1 MKRFALYFVYLT
13 CMLCNCKAQTA
24 PSPAKDMTRQY
35 MYENQLVDSKG
46 YRNMPAYRVISVEN
60 TYTLRW
66 TDKTF
71 TGVHKNK
78 ANLWLISAVVKGMN
92 TKWLNRSLSIATKDV
107 WVLKDSIQKDVITI
121 VALKSA
127 ETGWNINTFNRE
139 YFMIDECKASLYAV
153 PYFINGSVY
162 VICIIPSFQ
171 IVGNEVRPVIDRKIL
186 YEDILKPLMN
196 KVFL

>member
-1 MKRFALYFVYLT
+1 MKISWWIPWDTEIRQLTVLYPLRT
-13 CMLCNCKAQTA
+13 LIHCDGQARLL
-24 PSPAKDMTRQY
+24 PACT
-35 MYENQLVDSKG
+35 
-46 YRNMPAYRVISVEN
+46 
-60 TYTLRW
+60 
-66 TDKTF
+66 
-71 TGVHKNK
+71 KNK
-78 ANLWLISAVVKGMN
+78 ANLWLINAVVKGMN
-92 TKWLNRSLSIATKDV
+92 TKWLNHSLSIATKDV

-139 YFMIDECKASLYAV
+139 YFMIDECKAPLYAV

>member
-1 MKRFALYFVYLT
+1 MSDLYALQLQSANSIV
-13 CMLCNCKAQTA
+13 A
-24 PSPAKDMTRQY
+24 SKDMTRQY
-35 MYENQLVDSKG
+35 MCENKLVDSMG
-46 YRNMPAYRVISVEN
+46 YRNTLTYRVISVEN

-66 TDKTF
+66 TGKTF

-92 TKWLNRSLSIATKDV
+92 TKWLNHSLSIATKDI

-139 YFMIDECKASLYAV
+139 YFMIDECKAPLYAV
-153 PYFINGSVY
+153 PHFYKRQCLRHLHY
-162 VICIIPSFQ
+162 PIIPNC
-171 IVGNEVRPVIDRKIL
+171 G
-186 YEDILKPLMN
+186 
-196 KVFL
+196 